1 MDVVRKKEDVKTEDI
16 VNLKG
21 ISDFGHYLDKRIID
35 IFRTKDFDWDKEI
48 EIFKKTFQM
57 IDECMGDSAFLKYD
71 VEKEKFTGRFYTS
84 AFEFVAIGLGRKEGV
99 LPLNFNLKEQVI
111 ELWKDIAE
119 QNVSW
124 KGFNAA
130 GRLAQTLKLVD
141 KLYSDE

>member
-1 MDVVRKKEDVKTEDI
+1 
-16 VNLKG
+16 
-21 ISDFGHYLDKRIID
+21 
-35 IFRTKDFDWDKEI
+35 
-48 EIFKKTFQM
+48 
-57 IDECMGDSAFLKYD
+57 MGDSAFLKYD
-71 VEKEKFTGRFYTS
+71 VEKRKFTGRFYTS
-84 AFEFVAIGLGRKEGV
+84 AFEFVAIGLGRKEGM

>member
-1 MDVVRKKEDVKTEDI
+1 
-16 VNLKG
+16 
-21 ISDFGHYLDKRIID
+21 
-35 IFRTKDFDWDKEI
+35 
-48 EIFKKTFQM
+48 M

-119 QNVSW
+119 ENVSW

-130 GRLAQTLKLVD
+130 GRLGQTLKLVD